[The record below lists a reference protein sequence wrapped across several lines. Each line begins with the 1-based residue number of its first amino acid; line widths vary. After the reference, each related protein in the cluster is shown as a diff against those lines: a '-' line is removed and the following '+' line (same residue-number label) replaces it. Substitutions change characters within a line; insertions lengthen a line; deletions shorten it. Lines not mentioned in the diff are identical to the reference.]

1 MCHLV
6 ELANVQVTLDFNADD
21 ESHQVTI
28 TMENSVEETTH
39 ALCWLLK
46 KPELMSQVRIKS
58 WVILLQPLHIV
69 SSAICSWRHRDR

>member
-28 TMENSVEETTH
+28 TMENSVGEETTH
-39 ALCWLLK
+39 ALCWLSK
-46 KPELMSQVRIKS
+46 KSEFTSQVRIKC
-58 WVILLQPLHIV
+58 HG
-69 SSAICSWRHRDR
+69 